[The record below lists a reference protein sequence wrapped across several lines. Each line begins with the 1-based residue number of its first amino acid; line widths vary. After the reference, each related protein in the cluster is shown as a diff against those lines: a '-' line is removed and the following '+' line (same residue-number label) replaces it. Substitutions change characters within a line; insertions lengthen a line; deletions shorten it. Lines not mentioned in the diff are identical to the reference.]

1 MSVSRI
7 TNGLNESSSEQLN
20 VSNGIDDPSVSSL
33 PSSIADLD
41 GTDAADLTVT
51 GAAVSTSISNVLYGN
66 CAKWRNLFVFAS
78 PPSFFWNPDSAV
90 NDAMLAFP
98 WSNLGSPP
106 AAPATAAVAAVS
118 SACCFSSS
126 KPTKMGCSHAM
137 TGTAPSAP
145 SDVDTWTFP
154 GGACWRI
161 LLLRSTSI
169 AVVVAAVAESPAWL
183 SWPFSM
189 NCPGFAAPGVTTKYL

>member
-7 TNGLNESSSEQLN
+7 TNGLNESSSGQLN
-20 VSNGIDDPSVSSL
+20 VSKGIDDPSVSSL
-33 PSSIADLD
+33 PSSIADFND
-41 GTDAADLTVT
+41 ADAADLTVT

-98 WSNLGSPP
+98 WSNLGPPP
-106 AAPATAAVAAVS
+106 AAAVAAAS

-126 KPTKMGCSHAM
+126 KPTNMGCSHAM

-154 GGACWRI
+154 CGVCCRI

-169 AVVVAAVAESPAWL
+169 VGVVAVVAESPAWL
-183 SWPFSM
+183 PLPVSM